1 MSTFDLVRLRNINYD
16 LTAETLTVEYVNAAA
31 GALFISGNIFNIDVQ
46 RTAPT
51 TSAVV
56 TTTAGENLGVADA
69 EGSQIINMSSIG
81 ISGADEFTII
91 YYDQALGPTGPN
103 ITVAA
108 DTIRC
113 FVRGTL
119 IRTSTGDVRVE
130 DLKVGDYIIS
140 VGTLKDRHKLVPYS
154 QPLPKPITRI
164 VTSSLSGKLD
174 SVSRPV
180 KITAGAFGENLP
192 TQDLFVSPWHAF
204 VKDGRLKSAEHM
216 LNGSTINYD
225 HSCESVDYYH
235 LELDEH
241 SAIIANG
248 VETESFYDDR
258 KPPVA

>member
-1 MSTFDLVRLRNINYD
+1 MSTFDLVRLRNVNYD
-16 LTAETLTVEYVNAAA
+16 LTAQTLTVEYVNAAS
-31 GALFISGNIFNIDVQ
+31 GALFTSGNIFNLDVQ

-51 TSAVV
+51 TSAVL
-56 TTTAGENLGVADA
+56 TATAGENLGVAD
-69 EGSQIINMSSIG
+69 EQVFYNVNMTSIG
-81 ISGADEFTII
+81 LSSSDEFTII
-91 YYDQALGPTGPN
+91 YYDQSLGPSGPHV
-103 ITVAA
+103 TVTA

-174 SVSRPV
+174 SISRPV

-216 LNGSTINYD
+216 LNGSTIDYD
-225 HSCESVDYYH
+225 QSCESVDYYH

-258 KPPVA
+258 KPSVA